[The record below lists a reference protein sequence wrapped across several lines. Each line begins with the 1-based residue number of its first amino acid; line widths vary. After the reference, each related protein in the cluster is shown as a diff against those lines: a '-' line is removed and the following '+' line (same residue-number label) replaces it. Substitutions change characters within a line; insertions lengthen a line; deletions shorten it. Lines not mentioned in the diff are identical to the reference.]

1 MIDRRHPG
9 QMREVKVR
17 HLRPVAPALPA
28 AAPTFEALFD
38 QHARYVWTTLRR
50 LGARPAELEDLTHD
64 VFLQVFRHLADF
76 DFERPVKPWLFGF
89 ALRVAS
95 QDKRLARRRPEVA
108 HDMDDV
114 SGAAPSA
121 LEELLAEERRALAR
135 AALDDIELNRRAVFI
150 LHELDGC
157 TMPSIAEGLAIPLA
171 TAYSRLRLARADF
184 EKAARRLRAR
194 QRDHE

>member
-1 MIDRRHPG
+1 MVRRDSG
-9 QMREVKVR
+9 QIPVVK
-17 HLRPVAPALPA
+17 LRQLKPVAHAFPA

-50 LGARPAELEDLTHD
+50 LGARPTELEDLTHD

-95 QDKRLARRRPEVA
+95 QDKRLVRRRPEVA
-108 HDMDDV
+108 HDLGDV
-114 SGAAPSA
+114 RDAVPSA
-121 LEELLAEERRALAR
+121 LDELLTEERRALAR
-135 AALDDIELNRRAVFI
+135 AALNELELNRRAVFI
-150 LHELDGC
+150 LHEIDGC
-157 TMPSIAEGLAIPLA
+157 TIPSIAEGLAIPLA